1 MPDTPRD
8 CFDDH
13 PELARMDADL
23 DELDGLYRR
32 GLDVLRDDL
41 RRKGLTA
48 DEAEAAVQ
56 GAQRYLAGQTEWPSE
71 ASGPEQAGWAFAA
84 GLESGRKMAEVADGT
99 RRNGPPAFRGQV
111 PPPLGGR
118 GGWPPVT
125 FGTDVGLLQEPPD

>member
-1 MPDTPRD
+1 MPDTPARD

-13 PELARMDADL
+13 PGLKSLDADL

-48 DEAEAAVQ
+48 DEAEAAVR
-56 GAQRYLAGQTEWPSE
+56 GAQRYLAGETQFPAE

-84 GLESGRKMAEVADGT
+84 GLESGRKMAEVSDGT
-99 RRNGPPAFRGQV
+99 RRNGPPAFRGAT
-111 PPPLGGR
+111 PSPLGGR
-118 GGWPPVT
+118 GGYPPVT
-125 FGTDVGLLQEPPD
+125 YDTDVGLLQEPD